1 MKQHPKWLDSA
12 CFYEIYPQSLM
23 DSNDDGIGD
32 INGII
37 SKLDYI
43 KDLGF
48 DALWI
53 NPIYLSP
60 FYDAGYDVTDFKKV
74 APRYG
79 TNQDLYKLFK
89 EAHKR
94 DMHVLLDLVPGHTAI
109 DSPWFIKSCK
119 AKPNEYS
126 KRYIWTN
133 EVWKTPKDLPVL
145 RGISERDG
153 AVVTNFFSIQPALN
167 YGFNEP
173 SESYEEAITDEGP
186 QSTINAIIDIIKFWL
201 SKGCDGFR
209 CDMAGWLV
217 KHDPDQEGTIKVWQQ
232 ILNDVKMEY
241 PESAF
246 VSEWNN
252 PVNSLRA
259 GFDMDFLLQDEFN
272 PYNSLLARVEKPY
285 FQFNEEKKD
294 AKVFFEHF
302 KEVYQ
307 AAQENNK
314 FVSLISGNHDTK
326 RIAAFLTQ
334 EELKFY
340 YTFMYTMPNIP
351 FMYYGD
357 EIGMKFLENVTSVEG
372 GYKRTGSRSPM
383 QWDETKNAGFSKA
396 KKLYIPINPDR
407 KGISVKEES
416 EDPDSLYEFIKTIL
430 SFKHAHVALDND
442 ADFELIRTTGYAPLV
457 YVRKKYTE
465 KLLIAINPS
474 SKKYNISYEA
484 EFHGNALFSI
494 GEATI
499 DKEKSKLKLAPY
511 SLIIL
516 E

>member
-1 MKQHPKWLDSA
+1 MKQHPKWLDTA
-12 CFYEIYPQSLM
+12 CFYEVYPQSFY
-23 DSNDDGIGD
+23 DTDGDGIGD
-32 INGII
+32 IKGII
-37 SKLDYI
+37 EKLDYI

-89 EAHKR
+89 EAHKK
-94 DMHVLLDLVPGHTAI
+94 DMHVLLDLVPGHTSI
-109 DSPWFIKSCK
+109 DCPWFIKSCK
-119 AKPNEYS
+119 ANENELS
-126 KRYIWTN
+126 NRYIWTKD
-133 EVWKTPKDLPVL
+133 VWQTPKDLPVL
-145 RGISERDG
+145 RGISQRNG

-167 YGFNEP
+167 YGFYEP
-173 SESYEEAITDEGP
+173 SESYEETISDKGP
-186 QSTINAIIDIIKFWL
+186 QATIQAMIDIIKFWL

-217 KHDPDQEGTIKVWQQ
+217 KHDVECEGTIQVWQQ
-232 ILNDVKMEY
+232 ILNDVKMDY
-241 PESAF
+241 PDSAF

-252 PVNSLRA
+252 PACSLKA

-272 PYNSLLARVEKPY
+272 PYNSTLARIEKPY

-294 AKVFFEHF
+294 GKLFFEHF
-302 KEVYQ
+302 KEVY
-307 AAQENNK
+307 ASALENNK

-326 RIAAFLTQ
+326 RIASFLTP

-340 YTFMYTMPNIP
+340 YTFMFTMPNVP
-351 FMYYGD
+351 FLYYGD
-357 EIGMKFLENVTSVEG
+357 EIGMKHSENLTSVEG
-372 GYKRTGSRSPM
+372 GYQRTGCRTPM
-383 QWDETKNAGFSKA
+383 QWNKEKNAGFSTS
-396 KKLYIPINPDR
+396 KKLYIPIPSER
-407 KGISVKEES
+407 KGISVEEQKE
-416 EDPDSLYEFIKTIL
+416 DVDSLYEFIKTL
-430 SFKHAHVALDND
+430 LTFKHDHIALDND
-442 ADFELIRTTGYAPLV
+442 ADFELVKTTGYSPLV
-457 YVRKKYTE
+457 YIRNKYTE

-494 GEATI
+494 GEACV
-499 DKEKSKLKLAPY
+499 DKEKGKIKLSPN
-511 SLIIL
+511 SLIII